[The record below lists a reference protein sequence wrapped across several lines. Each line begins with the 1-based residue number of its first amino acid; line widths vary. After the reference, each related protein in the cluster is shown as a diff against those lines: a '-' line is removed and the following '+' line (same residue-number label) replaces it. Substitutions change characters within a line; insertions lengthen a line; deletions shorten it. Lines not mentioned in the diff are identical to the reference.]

1 MSRFNKKQENTI
13 PKKMKNIP
21 IEDNPGC
28 ASLNIGVLK
37 RENVIKDKTE
47 VILRKNDQESK
58 DYFLYQSISK
68 F

>member
-1 MSRFNKKQENTI
+1 
-13 PKKMKNIP
+13 MKNIP

-37 RENVIKDKTE
+37 GENVIKDKTE
-47 VILRKNDQESK
+47 VILKKNDQESK